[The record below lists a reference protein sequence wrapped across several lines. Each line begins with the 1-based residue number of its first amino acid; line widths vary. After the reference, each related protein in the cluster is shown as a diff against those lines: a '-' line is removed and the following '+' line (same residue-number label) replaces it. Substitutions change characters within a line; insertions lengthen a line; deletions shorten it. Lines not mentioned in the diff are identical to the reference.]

1 MPKEQTCEQLE
12 KSNLLGDITDERDA
26 NQAPDARKID
36 EPKVSYRY
44 DEDDDFDDDDYPALK
59 PPTQRQLEFA
69 HSLGIS
75 VPLDATRQD
84 VSIMINRVVSKG
96 AVISSEYTDKMI
108 SSMVYSFAQ
117 AGWSEWD
124 VSIHNVVG
132 QIQRAERALQS
143 EGMRVCQYSS
153 KSRFAKVEGDSHSN
167 YLVSEKGCTC
177 PDFCKRQLPCK
188 HMYYLAS
195 AIPNLPQT
203 VVDAAESISEETID
217 NAFKGL
223 LFIVT
228 GKKQTPVKEYITERG
243 GMVINNY
250 IFDLWESIT
259 GVVMSD
265 GTVTKRVSD
274 MRDKNV
280 LILTFDELKDI
291 FPIESA

>member
-12 KSNLLGDITDERDA
+12 KPNLLGNVTDERHA
-26 NQAPDARKID
+26 NQTPDTRKME
-36 EPKVSYRY
+36 EPVVSYHY
-44 DEDDDFDDDDYPALK
+44 DEDDDYDDDDSPALRS
-59 PPTQRQLEFA
+59 PTRRQLEFA

-75 VPLDATRQD
+75 VPPDATRQD
-84 VSIMINRVVSKG
+84 AATMISRVVSKG
-96 AVISSEYTDKMI
+96 AVVSSEYTDKMI
-108 SSMVYSFAQ
+108 STMVYSFAR

-132 QIQRAERALQS
+132 QILRAERALQS
-143 EGMRVCQYSS
+143 ECMRVCQYSS
-153 KSRFAKVEGDSHSN
+153 KFRFAKVEGDSNSY

-203 VVDAAESISEETID
+203 VIDTTESISDGTID

-228 GKKQTPVKEYITERG
+228 GKKQKPVKEYIAKRG
-243 GMVINNY
+243 GMVTDKY

-265 GTVTKRVSD
+265 EAVTKRVSD

-280 LILTFDELKDI
+280 LILTFDELKNI